1 MQEKGN
7 LSINS
12 ENFMPIIKK
21 WLYTDKDIFIRELVS
36 NACDAVTKLQKLS
49 MMGEADIPA
58 EEAYEIHV
66 VLDQDK
72 KTLQIIDNGIGM
84 TADEIKKYINQIAF
98 SGATDFLSKF
108 EGKTEDEGSEIIGH
122 FGLGFYSAFMV
133 ADTVEID
140 SLSYQKDAVA
150 AKWRCNGGID
160 YEMEAGE
167 RTERGTTITLF
178 IGADG
183 EEFLNEATLYAAM
196 RKYCAFMPV
205 SIFVDVLKEETEE
218 EKAAHLAEREARA
231 AARKR
236 ERDRLARE
244 AALAAAET
252 VEAQKAPAEA
262 PAQVEVPTVE
272 AGPVFEEVTVPE
284 TFGFAEPPLVETDP
298 AAFVQAP
305 VSAEGPVVKTEPT
318 PGESQEIPVFA
329 PGAEADQAPVEES
342 AKTQWDTLKDLETL
356 SQAAD
361 EGAPA
366 IPVMPQAEHTEVQ
379 IGETVPAAPAQE
391 TKEPDGQETA
401 APQEGVPAEKP
412 VETEEDLDALLSE
425 IRDLLADSPVPK
437 LDPEQLKKPPQ
448 PVPEVSI
455 PDAAPVPPAEAPAAD
470 AAPAPTPAESPAQA
484 EPAPEIPTVEEPT
497 IPIGEIPSQEIGQ
510 DAGQA
515 PAEQVPASVFDEQPT
530 QVIPTQEIAEEM
542 QAQEEAAP
550 QEELLA
556 AVRPP
561 RERAP
566 RERAAARK
574 PEKKTK
580 KKGGP
585 NVALI
590 LLSLVIVAAAA
601 FIVVRNVV
609 PAFQDGILGGGEPKT
624 AEGLTLDRTA
634 LDLAEAG
641 TTMALVPT
649 FSPEGATAQLT
660 WTSSKPEVATVDEK
674 GTVTAVAPGT
684 AVITA
689 SMENGQKAECTVN
702 CTWSADAPSQEPAG
716 TEPAANGA
724 DAPAETKPTLSA
736 NDITLDSE
744 GDTQQITVT
753 GASGEVTWT
762 SSDTKIATVT
772 ADGTITAVAP
782 GRATVT
788 AKVGDQTLNCAVRC
802 IW

>member
-1 MQEKGN
+1 METKKITLRSQTVQCPHCGEYYSVTYKYCPFCDAGRQEEERKLAEKKKKKQAFFGNLFGSHEPEKKKKQAKNPDQVELDSAHAERPLREKGH
-7 LSINS
+7 
-12 ENFMPIIKK
+12 
-21 WLYTDKDIFIRELVS
+21 RETGS
-36 NACDAVTKLQKLS
+36 R
-49 MMGEADIPA
+49 EPA
-58 EEAYEIHV
+58 MSREQVEEAHAPKDSGQKEHAGKEPV
-66 VLDQDK
+66 RKKEPTRRHGARK
-72 KTLQIIDNGIGM
+72 KT
-84 TADEIKKYINQIAF
+84 
-98 SGATDFLSKF
+98 
-108 EGKTEDEGSEIIGH
+108 SE
-122 FGLGFYSAFMV
+122 M
-133 ADTVEID
+133 
-140 SLSYQKDAVA
+140 
-150 AKWRCNGGID
+150 
-160 YEMEAGE
+160 
-167 RTERGTTITLF
+167 
-178 IGADG
+178 
-183 EEFLNEATLYAAM
+183 
-196 RKYCAFMPV
+196 
-205 SIFVDVLKEETEE
+205 TEE

-262 PAQVEVPTVE
+262 PAQVEVPTVD

-329 PGAEADQAPVEES
+329 PGAEADQAPEEES

-356 SQAAD
+356 SQDAD
-361 EGAPA
+361 GSAPA

-379 IGETVPAAPAQE
+379 VGEAVPAAPVQE
-391 TKEPDGQETA
+391 TKAPAGEETA
-401 APQEGVPAEKP
+401 APQEEVPAEKP

-437 LDPEQLKKPPQ
+437 LDPEELKKPPQ

-455 PDAAPVPPAEAPAAD
+455 PDAAPVPPA
-470 AAPAPTPAESPAQA
+470 
-484 EPAPEIPTVEEPT
+484 VEEPT
-497 IPIGEIPSQEIGQ
+497 IPMGEIPAQEIGQ

-609 PAFQDGILGGGEPKT
+609 PAFQDGILGGGEPKA

-684 AVITA
+684 TVITA

>member
-1 MQEKGN
+1 METKKITLRSQTVQCPHCGEYYSVTYKYCPFCDAGRQEEERKLAEKKKKKQAFFGNLFGSHEPEKKKKQAKNPDQVELDSAHAERPLREKGH
-7 LSINS
+7 
-12 ENFMPIIKK
+12 
-21 WLYTDKDIFIRELVS
+21 RETGS
-36 NACDAVTKLQKLS
+36 R
-49 MMGEADIPA
+49 EPA
-58 EEAYEIHV
+58 MSREQVEEAHAPKDSGQKEHAGKEPV
-66 VLDQDK
+66 RKKEPTRRHGARK
-72 KTLQIIDNGIGM
+72 KT
-84 TADEIKKYINQIAF
+84 
-98 SGATDFLSKF
+98 
-108 EGKTEDEGSEIIGH
+108 SE
-122 FGLGFYSAFMV
+122 M
-133 ADTVEID
+133 
-140 SLSYQKDAVA
+140 
-150 AKWRCNGGID
+150 
-160 YEMEAGE
+160 
-167 RTERGTTITLF
+167 
-178 IGADG
+178 
-183 EEFLNEATLYAAM
+183 
-196 RKYCAFMPV
+196 
-205 SIFVDVLKEETEE
+205 TEE

-329 PGAEADQAPVEES
+329 PGAEADQAPEEES

-356 SQAAD
+356 SQDAD
-361 EGAPA
+361 GSAPA

-379 IGETVPAAPAQE
+379 VGEAVPAAPVQE
-391 TKEPDGQETA
+391 TKAPAGEETA
-401 APQEGVPAEKP
+401 APQEEVPAEKP

-455 PDAAPVPPAEAPAAD
+455 PDAAPVPPA
-470 AAPAPTPAESPAQA
+470 
-484 EPAPEIPTVEEPT
+484 VEEPT
-497 IPIGEIPSQEIGQ
+497 IPMGEIPAQEIGQ

-590 LLSLVIVAAAA
+590 LLPLVIVAAAA

-609 PAFQDGILGGGEPKT
+609 PAFQDGILGGGEPKA

-684 AVITA
+684 TVITA

>member
-1 MQEKGN
+1 METKKITLRSQTVQCPHCGEYYSVTYKYCPFCDAGRQEEERKLAEKKKKKQAFFGNLFGSHEPEKKKKQAKNPDQVELDSAHAERPLREKGH
-7 LSINS
+7 
-12 ENFMPIIKK
+12 
-21 WLYTDKDIFIRELVS
+21 RETGS
-36 NACDAVTKLQKLS
+36 R
-49 MMGEADIPA
+49 EPA
-58 EEAYEIHV
+58 MSREQVEEAHAPKDSGQKEHAGKEPV
-66 VLDQDK
+66 RKKEPTRRHGARK
-72 KTLQIIDNGIGM
+72 KT
-84 TADEIKKYINQIAF
+84 
-98 SGATDFLSKF
+98 
-108 EGKTEDEGSEIIGH
+108 SE
-122 FGLGFYSAFMV
+122 M
-133 ADTVEID
+133 
-140 SLSYQKDAVA
+140 
-150 AKWRCNGGID
+150 
-160 YEMEAGE
+160 
-167 RTERGTTITLF
+167 
-178 IGADG
+178 
-183 EEFLNEATLYAAM
+183 
-196 RKYCAFMPV
+196 
-205 SIFVDVLKEETEE
+205 TEE
-218 EKAAHLAEREARA
+218 ETAAHLAEREARA

-329 PGAEADQAPVEES
+329 PGAEADQAPEEES

-356 SQAAD
+356 SQDAD
-361 EGAPA
+361 GSAPA

-379 IGETVPAAPAQE
+379 VGEAVPAAPVQE
-391 TKEPDGQETA
+391 TKAPAGEETA
-401 APQEGVPAEKP
+401 APQEEVPAEKP

-455 PDAAPVPPAEAPAAD
+455 PDAAPGPPA
-470 AAPAPTPAESPAQA
+470 
-484 EPAPEIPTVEEPT
+484 VEEPT
-497 IPIGEIPSQEIGQ
+497 IPMGEIPAQEIGQ

-609 PAFQDGILGGGEPKT
+609 PAFQDGILGGGEPKA

-684 AVITA
+684 TVITA

>member
-1 MQEKGN
+1 M
-7 LSINS
+7 
-12 ENFMPIIKK
+12 
-21 WLYTDKDIFIRELVS
+21 
-36 NACDAVTKLQKLS
+36 
-49 MMGEADIPA
+49 
-58 EEAYEIHV
+58 
-66 VLDQDK
+66 
-72 KTLQIIDNGIGM
+72 
-84 TADEIKKYINQIAF
+84 
-98 SGATDFLSKF
+98 
-108 EGKTEDEGSEIIGH
+108 
-122 FGLGFYSAFMV
+122 
-133 ADTVEID
+133 
-140 SLSYQKDAVA
+140 
-150 AKWRCNGGID
+150 
-160 YEMEAGE
+160 
-167 RTERGTTITLF
+167 
-178 IGADG
+178 
-183 EEFLNEATLYAAM
+183 
-196 RKYCAFMPV
+196 
-205 SIFVDVLKEETEE
+205 
-218 EKAAHLAEREARA
+218 
-231 AARKR
+231 
-236 ERDRLARE
+236 
-244 AALAAAET
+244 
-252 VEAQKAPAEA
+252 
-262 PAQVEVPTVE
+262 
-272 AGPVFEEVTVPE
+272 
-284 TFGFAEPPLVETDP
+284 
-298 AAFVQAP
+298 
-305 VSAEGPVVKTEPT
+305 
-318 PGESQEIPVFA
+318 
-329 PGAEADQAPVEES
+329 
-342 AKTQWDTLKDLETL
+342 
-356 SQAAD
+356 
-361 EGAPA
+361 
-366 IPVMPQAEHTEVQ
+366 
-379 IGETVPAAPAQE
+379 
-391 TKEPDGQETA
+391 
-401 APQEGVPAEKP
+401 
-412 VETEEDLDALLSE
+412 
-425 IRDLLADSPVPK
+425 
-437 LDPEQLKKPPQ
+437 
-448 PVPEVSI
+448 
-455 PDAAPVPPAEAPAAD
+455 
-470 AAPAPTPAESPAQA
+470 
-484 EPAPEIPTVEEPT
+484 EEPT

-585 NVALI
+585 NVVLI

-684 AVITA
+684 TVITA

-772 ADGTITAVAP
+772 ADGHHHRGGPRP
-782 GRATVT
+782 GHRDRQGGGPNPQLCGA
-788 AKVGDQTLNCAVRC
+788 LHLVRRDRRE
-802 IW
+802 

>member
-1 MQEKGN
+1 METKKITLRSQTVQCPHCGEYYSVTYKYCPFCDAGRQEEERKLAEKKKKKQAFFGNLFGSHEPEKKKKQAKSTDQAELDGAHAERPPREKG
-7 LSINS
+7 SRETGS
-12 ENFMPIIKK
+12 REPAMPREQLEKAHAPKDSGQKEHGGKEPVRKK
-21 WLYTDKDIFIRELVS
+21 EPTRRHG
-36 NACDAVTKLQKLS
+36 AR
-49 MMGEADIPA
+49 
-58 EEAYEIHV
+58 
-66 VLDQDK
+66 K
-72 KTLQIIDNGIGM
+72 KT
-84 TADEIKKYINQIAF
+84 
-98 SGATDFLSKF
+98 
-108 EGKTEDEGSEIIGH
+108 SE
-122 FGLGFYSAFMV
+122 M
-133 ADTVEID
+133 
-140 SLSYQKDAVA
+140 
-150 AKWRCNGGID
+150 
-160 YEMEAGE
+160 
-167 RTERGTTITLF
+167 
-178 IGADG
+178 
-183 EEFLNEATLYAAM
+183 
-196 RKYCAFMPV
+196 
-205 SIFVDVLKEETEE
+205 TEE

-252 VEAQKAPAEA
+252 VGAQKEPAEA

-305 VSAEGPVVKTEPT
+305 VSAEGPVVVTEPAA
-318 PGESQEIPVFA
+318 GEDQAVPASA
-329 PGAEADQAPVEES
+329 AEAAQMPAEEG

-356 SQAAD
+356 SPVAEA
-361 EGAPA
+361 GAPA
-366 IPVMPQAEHTEVQ
+366 IPMMPQAVETEIQV
-379 IGETVPAAPAQE
+379 GETAPAAPAQE
-391 TKEPDGQETA
+391 PKTPAEGETGS
-401 APQEGVPAEKP
+401 PQEGAPAEKP

-437 LDPEQLKKPPQ
+437 LDPEELKKPPQ

-455 PDAAPVPPAEAPAAD
+455 PDAAPVPPVEEPAEAAAPAA
-470 AAPAPTPAESPAQA
+470 APAESPAQA
-484 EPAPEIPTVEEPT
+484 EPAPEIPAVEEPT

-510 DAGQA
+510 DAGRA
-515 PAEQVPASVFDEQPT
+515 PAEQVPASVFDDQPT

-550 QEELLA
+550 QEELLT

-585 NVALI
+585 NVVLI

-609 PAFQDGILGGGEPKT
+609 PAFQDGIFGGGEPKA

-649 FSPEGATAQLT
+649 FSPEGSTAQLT

-684 AVITA
+684 TVITA

>member
-1 MQEKGN
+1 METKKITLRSQTVQCPHCGEYYSVTYKYCPFCDAGRQEEERKLAEKKKKKQAFFGNLFSSHEPEKKNKQAKNPDQVELDSAHAERPLREKGH
-7 LSINS
+7 
-12 ENFMPIIKK
+12 
-21 WLYTDKDIFIRELVS
+21 RETGS
-36 NACDAVTKLQKLS
+36 R
-49 MMGEADIPA
+49 EPA
-58 EEAYEIHV
+58 MSREQVEEAHAPKDSGQKEHAGKEPV
-66 VLDQDK
+66 RKKEPTRRHGARK
-72 KTLQIIDNGIGM
+72 KT
-84 TADEIKKYINQIAF
+84 
-98 SGATDFLSKF
+98 
-108 EGKTEDEGSEIIGH
+108 SE
-122 FGLGFYSAFMV
+122 M
-133 ADTVEID
+133 
-140 SLSYQKDAVA
+140 
-150 AKWRCNGGID
+150 
-160 YEMEAGE
+160 
-167 RTERGTTITLF
+167 
-178 IGADG
+178 
-183 EEFLNEATLYAAM
+183 
-196 RKYCAFMPV
+196 
-205 SIFVDVLKEETEE
+205 TEE

-329 PGAEADQAPVEES
+329 PGAEADQAPEEES

-356 SQAAD
+356 SQDAD
-361 EGAPA
+361 GSAPA

-379 IGETVPAAPAQE
+379 VGEAVPAAPVQE
-391 TKEPDGQETA
+391 TKAPAGEETA
-401 APQEGVPAEKP
+401 APQEEVPAEKP

-455 PDAAPVPPAEAPAAD
+455 PDAAPVPPA
-470 AAPAPTPAESPAQA
+470 
-484 EPAPEIPTVEEPT
+484 VEEPT
-497 IPIGEIPSQEIGQ
+497 IPMGEIPAQEIGQ

-550 QEELLA
+550 QEEL
-556 AVRPP
+556 
-561 RERAP
+561 AP

-609 PAFQDGILGGGEPKT
+609 PAFQDGILGGGEPKA

-684 AVITA
+684 TVITA

>member
-1 MQEKGN
+1 METKKITLRSQTVQCPHCGEYYSVTYKYCPFCDAGRQEEERKLAEKKKKKQAFLGNLFGSHEPEKKKKQAKSTDQAELDGAPAGRPLREKGPRETG
-7 LSINS
+7 SG
-12 ENFMPIIKK
+12 EPAMPREQIEKAHAPKDSGQKEHGGKEPVRKK
-21 WLYTDKDIFIRELVS
+21 ESTRRHG
-36 NACDAVTKLQKLS
+36 AR
-49 MMGEADIPA
+49 
-58 EEAYEIHV
+58 
-66 VLDQDK
+66 K
-72 KTLQIIDNGIGM
+72 KT
-84 TADEIKKYINQIAF
+84 
-98 SGATDFLSKF
+98 
-108 EGKTEDEGSEIIGH
+108 SE
-122 FGLGFYSAFMV
+122 M
-133 ADTVEID
+133 
-140 SLSYQKDAVA
+140 
-150 AKWRCNGGID
+150 
-160 YEMEAGE
+160 
-167 RTERGTTITLF
+167 
-178 IGADG
+178 
-183 EEFLNEATLYAAM
+183 
-196 RKYCAFMPV
+196 
-205 SIFVDVLKEETEE
+205 TEE

-252 VEAQKAPAEA
+252 VGGQKEPAEA
-262 PAQVEVPTVE
+262 PAQVEVPTAE

-305 VSAEGPVVKTEPT
+305 VSAEGPVVVTEPAA
-318 PGESQEIPVFA
+318 GE
-329 PGAEADQAPVEES
+329 DQAVPASAAEVAQMPAEEG

-356 SQAAD
+356 SPVAEA
-361 EGAPA
+361 GAPA
-366 IPVMPQAEHTEVQ
+366 IPVMPQAVETEIQV
-379 IGETVPAAPAQE
+379 GETAPAAPAQE
-391 TKEPDGQETA
+391 PKTPAEGETGS
-401 APQEGVPAEKP
+401 PQEGAPAEKP

-437 LDPEQLKKPPQ
+437 LDPEELKKPPQ

-455 PDAAPVPPAEAPAAD
+455 PDAAPVPPVEEPAEAAA
-470 AAPAPTPAESPAQA
+470 PAESPARA

-497 IPIGEIPSQEIGQ
+497 IPIGEIPSQEVGQ
-510 DAGQA
+510 AAGRA
-515 PAEQVPASVFDEQPT
+515 PAEQVPASVFDDQPT

-542 QAQEEAAP
+542 QEKEEAAP

-574 PEKKTK
+574 PERKSKKR
-580 KKGGP
+580 GGP
-585 NVALI
+585 NVVLL

-609 PAFQDGILGGGEPKT
+609 PAFRDGVFGGGEQA
-624 AEGLTLDRTA
+624 AESLTLDRTE

-641 TTMALVPT
+641 TAMALVPT
-649 FSPEGATAQLT
+649 FSPEGSTAQLT
-660 WTSSKPEVATVDEK
+660 WTSSKPEVATVDEN

-684 AVITA
+684 TVITA

-716 TEPAANGA
+716 TEPADNGA
-724 DAPAETKPTLSA
+724 EAPAETKPTLSA

-788 AKVGDQTLNCAVRC
+788 AKVGDQTLKCAVRC

>member
-1 MQEKGN
+1 METKKITLRSQTVQCPHCGEYYSVTYKYCPFCDAGRQEEERKLAEKKKKKQAFFGNLFGSHEPEKKKKQAKNPDQVELDSAHAERPLREKGH
-7 LSINS
+7 
-12 ENFMPIIKK
+12 
-21 WLYTDKDIFIRELVS
+21 RETGS
-36 NACDAVTKLQKLS
+36 R
-49 MMGEADIPA
+49 EPA
-58 EEAYEIHV
+58 MSREQVEEAHAPKDSGQKEHAGKEPV
-66 VLDQDK
+66 RKKEPTRRHGARK
-72 KTLQIIDNGIGM
+72 KT
-84 TADEIKKYINQIAF
+84 
-98 SGATDFLSKF
+98 
-108 EGKTEDEGSEIIGH
+108 SE
-122 FGLGFYSAFMV
+122 M
-133 ADTVEID
+133 
-140 SLSYQKDAVA
+140 
-150 AKWRCNGGID
+150 
-160 YEMEAGE
+160 
-167 RTERGTTITLF
+167 
-178 IGADG
+178 
-183 EEFLNEATLYAAM
+183 
-196 RKYCAFMPV
+196 
-205 SIFVDVLKEETEE
+205 TEE

-329 PGAEADQAPVEES
+329 PGAEADQAPEEES

-356 SQAAD
+356 SQDAD
-361 EGAPA
+361 GSAPA

-379 IGETVPAAPAQE
+379 VGEAVPAAPVQE
-391 TKEPDGQETA
+391 TKAPAGEETA
-401 APQEGVPAEKP
+401 APQEEVPAEKP

-455 PDAAPVPPAEAPAAD
+455 PDAAPVPPA
-470 AAPAPTPAESPAQA
+470 
-484 EPAPEIPTVEEPT
+484 VEEPT
-497 IPIGEIPSQEIGQ
+497 IPMGEIPAQEIGQ

-609 PAFQDGILGGGEPKT
+609 PAFQDGILGGGEPKA

-684 AVITA
+684 TVITA

-753 GASGEVTWT
+753 GASGEVTFT

>member
-1 MQEKGN
+1 METKKITLRSQTVQCPHCGEYYSVTYKYCPFCDAGRQEEERKLAEKKKKKQAFFGNLFGSHEPEKKKKQAKNPDQVELDSAHAERPLREKGH
-7 LSINS
+7 
-12 ENFMPIIKK
+12 
-21 WLYTDKDIFIRELVS
+21 RETGS
-36 NACDAVTKLQKLS
+36 R
-49 MMGEADIPA
+49 EPA
-58 EEAYEIHV
+58 MSREQVEEAHAPKDSGQKEHAGKEPV
-66 VLDQDK
+66 RKKEPTRRHGARK
-72 KTLQIIDNGIGM
+72 KT
-84 TADEIKKYINQIAF
+84 
-98 SGATDFLSKF
+98 
-108 EGKTEDEGSEIIGH
+108 SE
-122 FGLGFYSAFMV
+122 M
-133 ADTVEID
+133 
-140 SLSYQKDAVA
+140 
-150 AKWRCNGGID
+150 
-160 YEMEAGE
+160 
-167 RTERGTTITLF
+167 
-178 IGADG
+178 
-183 EEFLNEATLYAAM
+183 
-196 RKYCAFMPV
+196 
-205 SIFVDVLKEETEE
+205 TEE

-272 AGPVFEEVTVPE
+272 AGPGCEEVTVPE
-284 TFGFAEPPLVETDP
+284 TCGFAEPPLVETDP

-329 PGAEADQAPVEES
+329 PGAEADQAPEEES

-356 SQAAD
+356 SQDAD
-361 EGAPA
+361 GSAPA

-379 IGETVPAAPAQE
+379 VGEAVPAAPVQE
-391 TKEPDGQETA
+391 TKAPAGEETA
-401 APQEGVPAEKP
+401 APQEEVPAEKP

-455 PDAAPVPPAEAPAAD
+455 PDAAPVPPA
-470 AAPAPTPAESPAQA
+470 
-484 EPAPEIPTVEEPT
+484 VEEPT
-497 IPIGEIPSQEIGQ
+497 IPMGEIPAQEIGQ

-609 PAFQDGILGGGEPKT
+609 PAFQDGILGGGEPKA

-684 AVITA
+684 TVITA

>member
-1 MQEKGN
+1 METKKITLRSQTVQCPHCGEYYSVTYKYCPFCDAGRQEEERKLAEKKKKKQAFFGNLFGSHEPEKKKKQAKNPDQVELDSAHAERPLREKGH
-7 LSINS
+7 
-12 ENFMPIIKK
+12 
-21 WLYTDKDIFIRELVS
+21 RETGS
-36 NACDAVTKLQKLS
+36 R
-49 MMGEADIPA
+49 EPA
-58 EEAYEIHV
+58 MSREQVEEAHAPKDSGQKEHAGKEPV
-66 VLDQDK
+66 RKKEPTRRHGARK
-72 KTLQIIDNGIGM
+72 KT
-84 TADEIKKYINQIAF
+84 
-98 SGATDFLSKF
+98 
-108 EGKTEDEGSEIIGH
+108 SE
-122 FGLGFYSAFMV
+122 M
-133 ADTVEID
+133 
-140 SLSYQKDAVA
+140 
-150 AKWRCNGGID
+150 
-160 YEMEAGE
+160 
-167 RTERGTTITLF
+167 
-178 IGADG
+178 
-183 EEFLNEATLYAAM
+183 
-196 RKYCAFMPV
+196 
-205 SIFVDVLKEETEE
+205 TEE

-329 PGAEADQAPVEES
+329 PGAEADQAPEEES

-356 SQAAD
+356 SQDAD
-361 EGAPA
+361 GSAPA

-379 IGETVPAAPAQE
+379 VGEAVPAAPVQE
-391 TKEPDGQETA
+391 TKAPAGEETA
-401 APQEGVPAEKP
+401 APQEEVPAEKP

-455 PDAAPVPPAEAPAAD
+455 PDAAPVPPA
-470 AAPAPTPAESPAQA
+470 
-484 EPAPEIPTVEEPT
+484 VEEPT
-497 IPIGEIPSQEIGQ
+497 IPMGEIPAQEIGQ

-609 PAFQDGILGGGEPKT
+609 PAFQDGILGGGEPKA

-684 AVITA
+684 TVITA

>member
-1 MQEKGN
+1 M
-7 LSINS
+7 
-12 ENFMPIIKK
+12 
-21 WLYTDKDIFIRELVS
+21 
-36 NACDAVTKLQKLS
+36 
-49 MMGEADIPA
+49 
-58 EEAYEIHV
+58 
-66 VLDQDK
+66 
-72 KTLQIIDNGIGM
+72 
-84 TADEIKKYINQIAF
+84 
-98 SGATDFLSKF
+98 
-108 EGKTEDEGSEIIGH
+108 
-122 FGLGFYSAFMV
+122 
-133 ADTVEID
+133 
-140 SLSYQKDAVA
+140 
-150 AKWRCNGGID
+150 
-160 YEMEAGE
+160 
-167 RTERGTTITLF
+167 
-178 IGADG
+178 
-183 EEFLNEATLYAAM
+183 
-196 RKYCAFMPV
+196 
-205 SIFVDVLKEETEE
+205 
-218 EKAAHLAEREARA
+218 
-231 AARKR
+231 
-236 ERDRLARE
+236 
-244 AALAAAET
+244 
-252 VEAQKAPAEA
+252 
-262 PAQVEVPTVE
+262 
-272 AGPVFEEVTVPE
+272 
-284 TFGFAEPPLVETDP
+284 
-298 AAFVQAP
+298 
-305 VSAEGPVVKTEPT
+305 
-318 PGESQEIPVFA
+318 
-329 PGAEADQAPVEES
+329 
-342 AKTQWDTLKDLETL
+342 
-356 SQAAD
+356 
-361 EGAPA
+361 
-366 IPVMPQAEHTEVQ
+366 
-379 IGETVPAAPAQE
+379 
-391 TKEPDGQETA
+391 
-401 APQEGVPAEKP
+401 
-412 VETEEDLDALLSE
+412 
-425 IRDLLADSPVPK
+425 
-437 LDPEQLKKPPQ
+437 
-448 PVPEVSI
+448 
-455 PDAAPVPPAEAPAAD
+455 
-470 AAPAPTPAESPAQA
+470 
-484 EPAPEIPTVEEPT
+484 
-497 IPIGEIPSQEIGQ
+497 
-510 DAGQA
+510 
-515 PAEQVPASVFDEQPT
+515 PASVFDEQPT

-585 NVALI
+585 NVVLI

-609 PAFQDGILGGGEPKT
+609 PAFQDGILGGGEPKA

-684 AVITA
+684 TVITA

>member
-1 MQEKGN
+1 METKKITLRSQTVQCPHCGEYYSVTYKYCPFCDAGRQEEERKLAEKKKKKQAFFGNLFGSHEPEKKKKQAKNPDQVELDSAHAERPLREKGPRETG
-7 LSINS
+7 SR
-12 ENFMPIIKK
+12 EPAMPREQIEKAHAPKDSGQKEHVGKEPMRKK
-21 WLYTDKDIFIRELVS
+21 EPVRRHG
-36 NACDAVTKLQKLS
+36 AR
-49 MMGEADIPA
+49 
-58 EEAYEIHV
+58 
-66 VLDQDK
+66 K
-72 KTLQIIDNGIGM
+72 KT
-84 TADEIKKYINQIAF
+84 
-98 SGATDFLSKF
+98 
-108 EGKTEDEGSEIIGH
+108 SE
-122 FGLGFYSAFMV
+122 M
-133 ADTVEID
+133 
-140 SLSYQKDAVA
+140 
-150 AKWRCNGGID
+150 
-160 YEMEAGE
+160 
-167 RTERGTTITLF
+167 
-178 IGADG
+178 
-183 EEFLNEATLYAAM
+183 
-196 RKYCAFMPV
+196 
-205 SIFVDVLKEETEE
+205 TEE

-356 SQAAD
+356 SQDAD
-361 EGAPA
+361 GSAPA

-379 IGETVPAAPAQE
+379 VGEAVPAAPAQE
-391 TKEPDGQETA
+391 TKKPDGEETA

-455 PDAAPVPPAEAPAAD
+455 PDAAPVPTVEAPAAD
-470 AAPAPTPAESPAQA
+470 AAPASAPAESPAQA
-484 EPAPEIPTVEEPT
+484 EPAPEIPAVEEPT

-515 PAEQVPASVFDEQPT
+515 PAEQVPALVFDEQPT

-609 PAFQDGILGGGEPKT
+609 PAFQDGILGGGEPKA

-684 AVITA
+684 TVITA

>member
-1 MQEKGN
+1 METKKITLRSQTVQCPHCGEYYSVTYKYCPFCDAGRQEDERKLAEKKKKKQAFFGNLFGSHEPEKKKKQAKNPDQVELDSAHAERPLREKGH
-7 LSINS
+7 
-12 ENFMPIIKK
+12 
-21 WLYTDKDIFIRELVS
+21 RETGS
-36 NACDAVTKLQKLS
+36 R
-49 MMGEADIPA
+49 EPA
-58 EEAYEIHV
+58 MSREQVEEAHAPKDSGQKEHAGKEPV
-66 VLDQDK
+66 RKKEPTRRHGARK
-72 KTLQIIDNGIGM
+72 KT
-84 TADEIKKYINQIAF
+84 
-98 SGATDFLSKF
+98 
-108 EGKTEDEGSEIIGH
+108 SE
-122 FGLGFYSAFMV
+122 M
-133 ADTVEID
+133 
-140 SLSYQKDAVA
+140 
-150 AKWRCNGGID
+150 
-160 YEMEAGE
+160 
-167 RTERGTTITLF
+167 
-178 IGADG
+178 
-183 EEFLNEATLYAAM
+183 
-196 RKYCAFMPV
+196 
-205 SIFVDVLKEETEE
+205 TEE

-329 PGAEADQAPVEES
+329 PGAEADQAPEEES

-356 SQAAD
+356 SQDAD
-361 EGAPA
+361 GSAPA

-379 IGETVPAAPAQE
+379 VGEAVPAAPVQE
-391 TKEPDGQETA
+391 TKAPAGEETA
-401 APQEGVPAEKP
+401 APQEEVPAEKP

-455 PDAAPVPPAEAPAAD
+455 PDAAPVPPA
-470 AAPAPTPAESPAQA
+470 
-484 EPAPEIPTVEEPT
+484 VEEPT
-497 IPIGEIPSQEIGQ
+497 IPMGEIPAQEIGQ

-609 PAFQDGILGGGEPKT
+609 PAFQDGILGGGEPKA

-684 AVITA
+684 TVITA

>member
-1 MQEKGN
+1 METKKITLRSQTVQCPHCGEYYSVTYKYCPFCDAGRQEEERKLAEKKKKKQAFFGNLFGSHEPEKKKKQAKNPDQVELDSAHAERPLREKGH
-7 LSINS
+7 
-12 ENFMPIIKK
+12 
-21 WLYTDKDIFIRELVS
+21 RETGS
-36 NACDAVTKLQKLS
+36 R
-49 MMGEADIPA
+49 EPA
-58 EEAYEIHV
+58 MSREQVEEAHAPKDSGQKEHAGKEPV
-66 VLDQDK
+66 RKKEPTRRHGARK
-72 KTLQIIDNGIGM
+72 KT
-84 TADEIKKYINQIAF
+84 
-98 SGATDFLSKF
+98 
-108 EGKTEDEGSEIIGH
+108 SE
-122 FGLGFYSAFMV
+122 M
-133 ADTVEID
+133 
-140 SLSYQKDAVA
+140 
-150 AKWRCNGGID
+150 
-160 YEMEAGE
+160 
-167 RTERGTTITLF
+167 
-178 IGADG
+178 
-183 EEFLNEATLYAAM
+183 
-196 RKYCAFMPV
+196 
-205 SIFVDVLKEETEE
+205 TEE

-329 PGAEADQAPVEES
+329 PGAEADQAPEEES

-356 SQAAD
+356 SQDAD
-361 EGAPA
+361 GSAPA

-379 IGETVPAAPAQE
+379 VGEAVPAAPVQE
-391 TKEPDGQETA
+391 TKAPAGEETA
-401 APQEGVPAEKP
+401 APQEEVPAEKP

-455 PDAAPVPPAEAPAAD
+455 PDAAPVPPA
-470 AAPAPTPAESPAQA
+470 
-484 EPAPEIPTVEEPT
+484 VEEPT

-641 TTMALVPT
+641 TAMALVPT

-684 AVITA
+684 TVITA

>member
-1 MQEKGN
+1 METKKITLRSQTVQCPHCGEYYSVTYKYCPFCDAGRQEEERKLAEKKKKKQAFFGNLFGSHEPEKKKKQAKNPDQVELDSAHAERPLREKGH
-7 LSINS
+7 
-12 ENFMPIIKK
+12 
-21 WLYTDKDIFIRELVS
+21 RETGS
-36 NACDAVTKLQKLS
+36 R
-49 MMGEADIPA
+49 EPA
-58 EEAYEIHV
+58 MSREQVEEAHAPKDSGQKEHAGKEPV
-66 VLDQDK
+66 RKKEPTRRHGARK
-72 KTLQIIDNGIGM
+72 KT
-84 TADEIKKYINQIAF
+84 
-98 SGATDFLSKF
+98 
-108 EGKTEDEGSEIIGH
+108 SE
-122 FGLGFYSAFMV
+122 M
-133 ADTVEID
+133 
-140 SLSYQKDAVA
+140 
-150 AKWRCNGGID
+150 
-160 YEMEAGE
+160 
-167 RTERGTTITLF
+167 
-178 IGADG
+178 
-183 EEFLNEATLYAAM
+183 
-196 RKYCAFMPV
+196 
-205 SIFVDVLKEETEE
+205 TEE
-218 EKAAHLAEREARA
+218 ETAAHLAEREARA

-329 PGAEADQAPVEES
+329 PGAEADQAPEEES

-356 SQAAD
+356 SQDAD
-361 EGAPA
+361 GSAPA

-379 IGETVPAAPAQE
+379 VGEAVPAAPVQE
-391 TKEPDGQETA
+391 TKAPAGEETA
-401 APQEGVPAEKP
+401 APQEEVPAEKP

-455 PDAAPVPPAEAPAAD
+455 PDAAPVPPA
-470 AAPAPTPAESPAQA
+470 
-484 EPAPEIPTVEEPT
+484 VEEPT
-497 IPIGEIPSQEIGQ
+497 IPMGEIPAQEIGQ

-609 PAFQDGILGGGEPKT
+609 PAFQDGILGGGEPKA

-684 AVITA
+684 TVITA